1 VSLTTVGGAG
11 VVVKGPRAIIR
22 LNGLI
27 TVVEELVDS
36 ALEPLGS
43 FLLTSIGKVR
53 RDIVLT
59 AIFVELNT

>member
-1 VSLTTVGGAG
+1 MSLTTVGGAG
-11 VVVKGPRAIIR
+11 VAVKGPRAIIR
-22 LNGLI
+22 LKGLI
-27 TVVEELVDS
+27 TVVEELADG

-43 FLLTSIGKVR
+43 FLSTSIGEVR